1 MTKTWILAAESS
13 RAKLYSS
20 TSRVAPFTEVET
32 LVHPESRM
40 HEGDLVTD
48 RNGSDGG
55 SFGQGPHIYD
65 NKTSAH
71 KHEHMIFAKQIAER
85 LEQGRNRGEFES
97 LVLIAPPTFLGLLR
111 EHLSKPLLAM
121 VSRQI
126 HKNLVQQSPDT
137 LRDQVFALH

>member
-20 TSRVAPFTEVET
+20 NSKIAPFIEVAT

-40 HEGDLVTD
+40 HEGDLVSD
-48 RNGSDGG
+48 RNGNDGG
-55 SFGQGPHIYD
+55 SYGQGPHVFD

-97 LVLIAPPTFLGLLR
+97 LVLVAPPAFLGLLR
-111 EHLSKPLLAM
+111 EHLNKSLLAM

-126 HKNLVQQSPDT
+126 HKNLVQQSPDI
-137 LRDQVFALH
+137 LRDQIFALQ